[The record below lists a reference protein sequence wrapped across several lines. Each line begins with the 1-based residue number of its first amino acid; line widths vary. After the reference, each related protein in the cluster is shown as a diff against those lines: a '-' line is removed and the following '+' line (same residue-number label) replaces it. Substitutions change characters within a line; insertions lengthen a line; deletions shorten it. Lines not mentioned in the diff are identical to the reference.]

1 MVLSKMKRKREESPQ
16 STVHSPQQDWQRLAI
31 VKNTA
36 VEMKKR
42 KFIFLI
48 ECNKNTKVELEVTSF
63 LECGDS
69 SPLWDWIPSI
79 D

>member
-1 MVLSKMKRKREESPQ
+1 
-16 STVHSPQQDWQRLAI
+16 

-48 ECNKNTKVELEVTSF
+48 ECNKNTKVEFEVTSF

-69 SPLWDWIPSI
+69 SPPWDWIPPI